1 MGTGGVRIRVLE
13 CGHTT
18 LDYELAVTV
27 SPEEAVTRE
36 RPENRR
42 RLLTHPIYAYVVE
55 HPEGRLIVDTGVS
68 ADFAKQWRK
77 SFYAG
82 AMAHDPGPDG
92 TFVQRLEQN
101 RLGPEDFDYVVLSH
115 LHTDHAGNAPLFKTA
130 GAKILVHEDELRGA
144 VLVKGGLVRDDDI
157 TLWGV
162 TSQQG
167 FVRANYGFLVPD
179 RATTVYGD
187 MEIMKGVWVV
197 SVPGHTWGTVG
208 VAVRLERQ
216 GWVLIA
222 SDAIYL
228 ADTYRRPFVGSILN
242 QNQELWAR
250 SAVKIRRMVEQY
262 DMKVLPGHDDKCIEG
277 MEGDVARVTRIADVY
292 E

>member
-1 MGTGGVRIRVLE
+1 MGGVRIRVLE

-36 RPENRR
+36 RPENKR

-77 SFYAG
+77 GFYAG

-92 TFVQRLEQN
+92 RFVQRLEQN
-101 RLGPEDFDYVVLSH
+101 GLGPEDFDYVLLSH

-144 VLVKGGLVRDDDI
+144 VLVKGGLVRDDDV

-179 RATTVYGD
+179 RATTFYGD
-187 MEIMKGVWVV
+187 VELMKGVWVV
-197 SVPGHTWGTVG
+197 SVPGHTWGTAG

-250 SAVKIRRMVEQY
+250 SAVKIRRMAEQY
-262 DMKVLPGHDDKCIEG
+262 DMKILPGHDDKCIDG
-277 MEGDVARVTRIADVY
+277 MEGDLARVTRIAAVY

>member
-68 ADFAKQWRK
+68 AEFAKQWRK

-277 MEGDVARVTRIADVY
+277 MEGEVARVTRIVDVY